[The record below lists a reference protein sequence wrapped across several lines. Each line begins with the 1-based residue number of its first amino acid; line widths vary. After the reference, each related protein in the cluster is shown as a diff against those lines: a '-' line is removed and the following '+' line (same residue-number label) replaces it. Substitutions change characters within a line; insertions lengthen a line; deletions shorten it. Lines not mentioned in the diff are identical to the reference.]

1 MGTIYAVYLDV
12 FLMQNFL
19 LDGICL
25 LGVKVLAREKRRF
38 GYLRLFFG
46 AFAGTILGTVVFFT
60 VHSFW
65 LYQILILALVQPL
78 TVYIALRPGHWKL
91 FGKEL
96 LCCFALYFLLGG
108 ILQFL
113 LGYTGNAVW
122 ELLPWAVILF
132 AGSILALHFLEKR
145 RWKFCRCTLIA
156 GEKRGVMRAMAD
168 SGNSLREPYT
178 KRPVSIVSGEWKER
192 LGISQEEIRLVPYR
206 TVAGDGELMEVAT
219 VPMMLL
225 ERQGQVREVPSAV
238 IGFVE
243 PEVFAGK
250 SYGMI
255 LHREYI
261 N

>member
-19 LDGICL
+19 IDGICL
-25 LGVKVLAREKRRF
+25 LGVKAILREKRRF
-38 GYLRLFFG
+38 GYLSLFW
-46 AFAGTILGTVVFFT
+46 GTLVGTLLGTAAFFS
-60 VHSFW
+60 VHNFL
-65 LYQILILALVQPL
+65 LYQMLTLAVVQPL
-78 TVYIALRPGHWKL
+78 TVAVALRPGHWKI

-96 LCCFALYFLLGG
+96 LCTFVLYFLLGG

-113 LGYTGNAVW
+113 LEYM
-122 ELLPWAVILF
+122 EQEILSLLPWAAVLF
-132 AGSILALHFLEKR
+132 AGTLLILHFLEKR
-145 RWKFCRCTLIA
+145 HWKFCRCTLIA

-178 KRPVSIVSGEWKER
+178 KRPVSIVSKEWKEC

-219 VPMMLL
+219 VPMMVL

-238 IGFVE
+238 IGFVQ